1 MGALELQYAAPEI
14 MDSEEAPWLL
24 DCFARWRP
32 GASWRSTVQQAVEAI
47 DRGEH
52 GLGWA
57 RLAMVYGDTGATGVV
72 LIVALHGLRVASDQP
87 ERLRAHRDLCML
99 DLGLATAM
107 TPGQVS
113 IASLGDRRTVAPE
126 EQRLHAWLAIEL
138 APFNGDLA
146 RAARFALE
154 LARAR
159 TGLRPDDPV
168 L

>member
-1 MGALELQYAAPEI
+1 M
-14 MDSEEAPWLL
+14 
-24 DCFARWRP
+24 
-32 GASWRSTVQQAVEAI
+32 VQQAVEGI

-57 RLAMVYGDTGATGVV
+57 RLAMVYGDTGATGVA
-72 LIVALHGLRVASDQP
+72 LIVALYGLRVTSDRP

-107 TPGQVS
+107 APGPVA
-113 IASLGDRRTVAPE
+113 IASLGDGKTVALD
-126 EQRLHAWLAIEL
+126 EQRLHSWLAIEL
-138 APFNGDLA
+138 APFDGDLE